1 VTSAPLSESATKV
14 ASIFGF
20 LADRDFHG
28 YSPLYE
34 HLARRVAHDDLIPE
48 IVARGCSRNHAP
60 VLFFACVHDMVLREP
75 ELDVARYYGDAMSGV
90 EPANTEVWKAFR
102 QLVVDRAD
110 EIETML
116 STRSVQTNEVG
127 RSAAVRPALAA
138 LAALDERPIGLIELG
153 TSAGLNLLFD
163 RYRIEYAPIGAVGP
177 EDSPVQLHCE
187 LRGTRRPPGSDAA
200 PVIVSRLGVDRAP
213 VDVRDDDAI
222 RWLRACIWP
231 DASKRTERFDA
242 AVALAREDPP
252 EIWQGDLLDVLEEA
266 VAMVPDDAIACLL
279 STWVLAYLRL
289 EQRQQLLERVLAI
302 AARRPLAYVTAE
314 YEIIAPWLERAARGP
329 SHDSGELPTRL
340 AVALWH
346 HDRVETRDLAW
357 MHAHGTW
364 IEWLDEG
371 GGPIPPH
378 RPTAP

>member
-1 VTSAPLSESATKV
+1 VASGPQSDSATKV

-34 HLARRVAHDDLIPE
+34 HLARQVAHDDVIPE
-48 IVARGCSRNHAP
+48 IVARGSGRNHAP
-60 VLFFACVHDMVLREP
+60 VLFFACVHDIVLREP
-75 ELDVARYYGDAMSGV
+75 ELDIARFYADAMSGLD
-90 EPANTEVWKAFR
+90 PGNTQVWKSFR
-102 QLVVDRAD
+102 QLVLDRAD
-110 EIETML
+110 EIETMM

-127 RSAAVRPALAA
+127 RSAAIRPALAA

-163 RYRIEYAPIGAVGP
+163 RYRIEYAPLGAVGP
-177 EDSPVQLHCE
+177 EDAPVQLHCE
-187 LRGTRRPPGSDAA
+187 LRGTRRLPLTDAG
-200 PVIVSRLGVDRAP
+200 PVIVSRLGVDRSP

-231 DASKRTERFDA
+231 DASRRTERFDA
-242 AVALAREDPP
+242 AVALARQDPP
-252 EIWQGDLLDVLEEA
+252 QLWAGDLLDLLEEA
-266 VAMVPDDAIACLL
+266 VALVPEEAIACLV

-289 EQRQQLLERVLAI
+289 EQRKELHERVLAI

-314 YEIIAPWLERAARGP
+314 YEIIAPWLDRAARQP

-340 AVALWH
+340 AVALWD

-371 GGPIPPH
+371 GGPIPPTG
-378 RPTAP
+378 TAAP

>member
-1 VTSAPLSESATKV
+1 MASAPLSESATKV

-34 HLARRVAHDDLIPE
+34 HLARQIAHDDVIPE
-48 IVARGCSRNHAP
+48 IVARGCQRNHAP
-60 VLFFACVHDMVLREP
+60 VLFFACVHDIVLHEP
-75 ELDVARYYGDAMSGV
+75 ELDVARFYADAVAGAD
-90 EPANTEVWKAFR
+90 PTHTQVWKSFR

-116 STRSVQTNEVG
+116 STRTVQTNEVG
-127 RSAAVRPALAA
+127 RSAAIRPALAA
-138 LAALDERPIGLIELG
+138 LARLDPRPIGLIELG

-163 RYRIEYAPIGAVGP
+163 RYCIDYVPIGAVGP

-187 LRGTRRPPGSDAA
+187 LRGTRRPPDTDAS
-200 PVIVSRLGVDRAP
+200 PLIVSRLGVDRSP

-231 DASKRTERFDA
+231 DASRRAERFDA

-252 EIWQGDLLDVLEEA
+252 ELWAGDLLDVLEEA
-266 VAMVPDDAIACLL
+266 VDLVPDDAIACLL
-279 STWVLAYLRL
+279 STWVLAYVRL
-289 EQRQQLLERVLAI
+289 EQRKQLAERVEAI
-302 AARRPLAYVTAE
+302 GARRPLAYVTAE
-314 YEIIAPWLERAARGP
+314 YEIMAPWLGRAERGP

-340 AVALWH
+340 GLALWDG
-346 HDRVETRDLAW
+346 DRVETRTLAW
-357 MHAHGTW
+357 MHAHATW
-364 IEWLDEG
+364 IEWLDES
-371 GGPIPPH
+371 
-378 RPTAP
+378 